1 MDKKVEPNVI
11 NVWGL
16 ANIGC
21 TMHNPTFQTLVTD
34 HDPEKTEEASEAEE
48 EVELVD
54 LKFFDARKFGTMER
68 QQKLRQ
74 MLVSILPKMDVD
86 SGRDWVAV
94 YIAYHYYIK
103 RLFIMKGYADFFTDI
118 ERLLPGLLTK
128 VKPEEA
134 KGDKRYKS
142 YTEALASECG
152 SWFIMDECLPEM
164 AEWRSSKYNY
174 RVDDNRR
181 SRIQTLVKEVFQGL
195 KDAAS

>member
-1 MDKKVEPNVI
+1 MDKKNESNVI

-21 TMHNPTFQTLVTD
+21 TMQNPTFQTLVTD
-34 HDPEKTEEASEAEE
+34 HAPEKTEEHSEAEE

-54 LKFFDARKFGTMER
+54 FKFFDAQTFGTIER

-74 MLVSILPKMDVD
+74 LLFGILSKMDVD

-118 ERLLPGLLTK
+118 ERLLPGRLAK

-152 SWFIMDECLPEM
+152 NWFIVDECLPEM
-164 AEWRSSKYNY
+164 AEWRSAKYSY

-195 KDAAS
+195 KDIAP